1 MDLTKVLLVD
11 DHEVVRKGVRALL
24 EGHPGY
30 EVVGEAVDG
39 REAIEKAAQ
48 LRPDVVILDV
58 GMPDMNG
65 LEATRQIIKEN
76 PQTRVLILTIHD
88 AQYLASEA
96 LRAGARGYVLKSD
109 AGAELLE
116 ALESLRQ
123 NKPFFTPKVAELV
136 LDGFKESQKATK
148 AEGEFSR
155 LTSREAEIVQLLA
168 EGKSSKEIA
177 TTLGITLK
185 TVETHR
191 SHIMSKLGVHSM
203 AELVRYAIREKIV
216 DP

>member
-1 MDLTKVLLVD
+1 MNSIRVLLAD

-24 EGHPGY
+24 ESHPGY
-30 EVVGEAVDG
+30 EVIGEAVDG
-39 REAIEKAAQ
+39 RDAIEKAAR

-58 GMPDMNG
+58 GMPDING
-65 LEATRQIIKEN
+65 LEATRQIVNEN

-88 AQYLASEA
+88 AQYMASEA

-109 AGAELLE
+109 AGPELLL

-136 LDGFKESQKATK
+136 LEGFKKAQEAVD
-148 AEGEFSR
+148 AEAEFPR
-155 LTSREAEIVQLLA
+155 LTSRETEIVQLLA
-168 EGKSSKEIA
+168 EGKTSKEVANLLSIS
-177 TTLGITLK
+177 LK

-191 SHIMSKLGVHSM
+191 SHIMSKLGVHSV
-203 AELVRYAIREKIV
+203 AELVRYAIRERIV

>member
-109 AGAELLE
+109 AGAELL
-116 ALESLRQ
+116 ALRYVDCRA
-123 NKPFFTPKVAELV
+123 VAGHGNRRV
-136 LDGFKESQKATK
+136 
-148 AEGEFSR
+148 
-155 LTSREAEIVQLLA
+155 
-168 EGKSSKEIA
+168 
-177 TTLGITLK
+177 
-185 TVETHR
+185 
-191 SHIMSKLGVHSM
+191 
-203 AELVRYAIREKIV
+203 
-216 DP
+216 